1 VSVGF
6 DRKLL
11 QSKDKGDKRVLRM
24 LRAEGFEQFILEH
37 RIHVRQEMG
46 LCERASQ
53 KLLMYSNNFLHK
65 DLKTGPEK

>member
-1 VSVGF
+1 M
-6 DRKLL
+6 
-11 QSKDKGDKRVLRM
+11 QSNDKGDKRVLRM

-65 DLKTGPEK
+65 DLKTGPEKWAEP

>member
-1 VSVGF
+1 
-6 DRKLL
+6 
-11 QSKDKGDKRVLRM
+11 M